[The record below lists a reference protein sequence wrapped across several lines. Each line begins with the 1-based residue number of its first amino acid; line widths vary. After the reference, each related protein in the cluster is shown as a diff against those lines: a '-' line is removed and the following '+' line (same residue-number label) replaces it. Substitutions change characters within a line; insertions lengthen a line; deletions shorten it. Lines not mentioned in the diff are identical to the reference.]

1 MVLEYLKS
9 MNLVAHNDI
18 KNKYAKKYK
27 TVFDNYSFY
36 F

>member
-1 MVLEYLKS
+1 
-9 MNLVAHNDI
+9 MNLLAHNDI